1 MREGVTKFIYT
12 STQTF
17 TFLMISRIVPW
28 KGGLCVV
35 IDFHKKTFALYLVTG
50 DAIEKGE
57 KVYFSSFFPNLL
69 EASIGLVMF
78 KEFLYYGIRMV
89 LFF

>member
-1 MREGVTKFIYT
+1 
-12 STQTF
+12 
-17 TFLMISRIVPW
+17 MISRIVPC
-28 KGGLCVV
+28 KGDLCVV

-50 DAIEKGE
+50 DAIKKKGE